1 MSLHYGQKLLSIPG
15 PSVIPDR
22 VLNAMHRNNPNIYEG
37 ELVDIVSGI
46 IPDLKHLA
54 KTDSDVAIYISNG
67 HGAWEAALTNV
78 LSKGDKVLVLG
89 TGLFAQRWGKLG
101 KSLGLVIDLLD
112 FGKQS
117 SVDPAQ
123 ITEHLLADKNH
134 QIKAILMV

>member
-1 MSLHYGQKLLSIPG
+1 MSLYYGQKLLSIPG

-46 IPDLKHLA
+46 IPDLKRLA

-78 LSKGDKVLVLG
+78 VSKGDKILALG

-101 KSLGLVIDLLD
+101 ESLGLIID
-112 FGKQS
+112 
-117 SVDPAQ
+117 
-123 ITEHLLADKNH
+123 
-134 QIKAILMV
+134 